1 MTIKLNEY
9 LSLNFSLCR
18 ILAYG
23 MKPRLSVYLM
33 DLESFGP

>member
-18 ILAYG
+18 TPVYG
-23 MKPRLSVYLM
+23 MKPLLSVYLM
-33 DLESFGP
+33 VLESFGP